1 MNFNKDNPYIILD
14 FVNEEKCKQRKVF
27 SNPREVIMARNV
39 SEVKEALQ
47 RVEQY
52 TKEGYYAA
60 GYVSYEAA
68 PAFDS
73 AFRVHQNTVLP
84 LLWFGI
90 FDHDHGGAVHFECEK
105 FEVSAWSP
113 TIEETT
119 YNDHIRQIHEA
130 IRRGDTYQ
138 VNYTMRLRSSFE
150 GNPYN
155 FYTRLCLAQQADYS
169 AMLHMGDFSILSA
182 SPELFFKKKG
192 RQIETRPMKG
202 TVRRGV
208 TLEEDKVLSEWLRN
222 SDKNRAENVMITDL
236 LRNDLGV
243 IAEPGSVDVPS
254 LFNIEKYYTLF
265 QMTST
270 VTANI
275 KEDTGLFDTFKAL
288 FPCGSITG
296 APKISTMH
304 LIQELEHTPREI
316 YCGSIGVINPDGSA
330 IFNVAIRTVWIDHR
344 TDQAEYGVGGGIT
357 WDSTAEE
364 EYQEARTKALLL
376 TEVRP
381 EFQLLESIRLENG
394 IYDLLDPH
402 LQRMK
407 NSAAYFEY
415 EGNWDLIRQ
424 ALLQHSTQHKD
435 GIWKTRL
442 LLSKNGSFNINNE
455 PITNRNGVN
464 EAVLAQ
470 SPISSANRFLY
481 HKTTYREI
489 YNGHYEKRGQ
499 AYDVLLWNENREIT
513 EFTTGNV
520 VFEINNMKFT
530 PPIHCGLL
538 GGTLR
543 NELVQ
548 SGLVVERVLTMRDL
562 IEASQIWLINSVRG
576 WISIDITQESLDQVI
591 HELNYTLS

>member
-1 MNFNKDNPYIILD
+1 MMIKEDSPYIILD
-14 FVNEEKCKQRKVF
+14 FVSDEEGRQRKVF
-27 SNPREVIMARNV
+27 TNPIEIIKAKDV
-39 SEVKEALQ
+39 SEVKAALE

-73 AFRVHQNTVLP
+73 AFEVHQNTVLP

-90 FDHDHGGAVHFECEK
+90 FDKDHNDEIHFECEA
-105 FEVSAWSP
+105 FEVSEWSP
-113 TIEETT
+113 TIEEHT
-119 YNDHIRQIHEA
+119 YKDHIRQIHHA

-138 VNYTMRLRSSFE
+138 VNYTMRLRSKFE

-169 AMLHMGDFSILSA
+169 AMVHMGDYSILSA

-202 TVRRGV
+202 TVKRGV
-208 TLEEDKVLSEWLRN
+208 TLEEDEILSEWLRN
-222 SDKNRAENVMITDL
+222 SEKNRAENVMITDL

-243 IAEPGSVDVPS
+243 IAEPGSVEVPR

-270 VTANI
+270 VTADI
-275 KEDTGLFDTFKAL
+275 KEEAGLFDTFKAL

-304 LIQELEHTPREI
+304 LIQELENTPREI
-316 YCGSIGVINPDGSA
+316 YCGSIGIINPDGSA
-330 IFNVAIRTVWIDHR
+330 VFNVAIRTVWIDHC
-344 TDQAEYGVGGGIT
+344 TNIAEYGVGGGIT

-394 IYDLLDPH
+394 RFDLLEPH
-402 LQRMK
+402 LERMK
-407 NSAAYFEY
+407 KSAAYFEF
-415 EGNWDLIRQ
+415 EGDWVSVRQ
-424 ALLQHSTQHKD
+424 ALLQHSIQYRD
-435 GIWKTRL
+435 GIWKVRM
-442 LLSKNGSFNINNE
+442 LLSKDGSFNLCNE
-455 PITNRNGVN
+455 PVIDINGPV
-464 EAVLAQ
+464 EAILAQ
-470 SPISSANRFLY
+470 SPVSSASRFLY
-481 HKTTYREI
+481 HKTTYRAI
-489 YNGHYEKRGQ
+489 YNDHYENRGQ
-499 AYDVLLWNENREIT
+499 AYDVLLWNEKRELT

-520 VFEINNMKFT
+520 VLEINNTKFT
-530 PPIHCGLL
+530 PPTHCGLL
-538 GGTLR
+538 AGTLR
-543 NELVQ
+543 NELIQ
-548 SGLVVERVLTMRDL
+548 SGLLVERVLTIRDM

-576 WISIDITQESLDQVI
+576 WISIDIAQESLDQVI
-591 HELNYTLS
+591 HELNFTLN